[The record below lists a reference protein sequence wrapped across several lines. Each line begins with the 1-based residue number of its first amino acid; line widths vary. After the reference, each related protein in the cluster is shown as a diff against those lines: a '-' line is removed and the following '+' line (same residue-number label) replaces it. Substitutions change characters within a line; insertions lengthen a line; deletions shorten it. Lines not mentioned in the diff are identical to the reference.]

1 MAVYRSRHTL
11 TGPLTPERVAAL
23 DLPRTRLGRR
33 GYQPDVVNALL
44 HRLAYELHEQGRR
57 LDLAEAENHRIK
69 NALRTWQNQQTRN
82 RHEPDRERP
91 TLVAAEPDILD
102 T

>member
-1 MAVYRSRHTL
+1 MAVYRSRHAL

-44 HRLAYELHEQGRR
+44 YRLAHELHEQGRQ
-57 LDLAEAENHRIK
+57 LDLAQAENHRVK
-69 NALRTWQNQQTRN
+69 NALRTWQTRQARI
-82 RHEPDRERP
+82 RHERP
-91 TLVAAEPDILD
+91 
-102 T
+102 